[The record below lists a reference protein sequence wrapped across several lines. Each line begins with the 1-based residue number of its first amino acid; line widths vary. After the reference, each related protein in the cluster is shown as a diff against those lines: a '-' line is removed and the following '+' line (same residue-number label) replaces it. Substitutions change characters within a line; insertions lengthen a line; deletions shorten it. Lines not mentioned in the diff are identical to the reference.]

1 MNGHLV
7 AVEVSVESGADERV
21 NLDSFALDEHLLKRL
36 DSKSVECRS
45 AIQKNWVLA
54 NHFFQNVPDHWFLT
68 FHHLARL
75 FDSCRVP
82 LFFELVVNKRLE
94 QLQGHLLGQT
104 TLMKL

>member
-21 NLDSFALDEHLLKRL
+21 NLDSFTLDEHGLKRL
-36 DSKSVECRS
+36 DAESVQCRS
-45 AIQKNWVLA
+45 AIQEDWVLA
-54 NHFFQNVPDHWFLT
+54 NHFFQNVPNHWFLT

-75 FDSCRVP
+75 FDGCRMP
-82 LFFELVVNKRLE
+82 LFFELVVDKRLE

-104 TLMKL
+104 TLVEF